1 MKNKKSKH
9 LKENSISKKNKKQKY
24 EQLKNKYRN
33 PILHGGKSI
42 FEIEPDINEIK
53 KVDTYLRKT
62 IMDYCLK
69 IHSLSISTW
78 EELDNAYRV
87 QQNFLK
93 L

>member
-1 MKNKKSKH
+1 M
-9 LKENSISKKNKKQKY
+9 LFSIRSNFHRICNIPHFLLRLYLIRSSCYNYVISQ
-24 EQLKNKYRN
+24 Q
-33 PILHGGKSI
+33 GKSI

-87 QQNFLK
+87 HQNFLK